1 MYHIPNQ
8 FYRVQPLYARRYA
21 VDGIAAATQRAQ
33 IEAYCRQ
40 IFQYTFQYGSF
51 RSRQLDNLRKQYP
64 LRYALFLSNLAH
76 IAVEQYPDM
85 CPVLVYQHQTR
96 FNGSQNKTPLELE
109 VLRSFL
115 YRCLIA
121 IERGACP
128 GRNRFL
134 EIRNPLLLSWIRTGN
149 RILCKGSS
157 SIGSFILL
165 AFSKPE

>member
-1 MYHIPNQ
+1 M
-8 FYRVQPLYARRYA
+8 
-21 VDGIAAATQRAQ
+21 
-33 IEAYCRQ
+33 
-40 IFQYTFQYGSF
+40 
-51 RSRQLDNLRKQYP
+51 
-64 LRYALFLSNLAH
+64 FLSNLAH

-85 CPVLVYQHQTR
+85 RPVLVYQHQTR

-134 EIRNPLLLSWIRTGN
+134 EIRNPLLLSWSRTGN
-149 RILCKGSS
+149 RILYKGSS

-165 AFSKPE
+165 AFSKPNKALPLHFGARIIATASIGRSGRRLEGLKSVL